1 MITVDLTVRICAK
14 GYIEENIVSD
24 ASACEMFTHEKLLED
39 KIKKFILSLNTLI
52 SQDDIVVDVIDAK
65 IVDIDNK
72 KAKGK
77 NT

>member
-1 MITVDLTVRICAK
+1 MITVDLTVRVCAK

-24 ASACEMFTHEKLLED
+24 ASACEMFTHETSLED
-39 KIKKFILSLNTLI
+39 KIKKFILSIHGLI
-52 SQDDIVVDVIDAK
+52 SADDIVVDVIDAK

-72 KAKGK
+72 KTKGK

>member
-1 MITVDLTVRICAK
+1 MIVVDLTVRVCAK
-14 GYIEENIVSD
+14 GYLEENIVSND
-24 ASACEMFTHEKLLED
+24 GAREMFTHESSLED
-39 KIKKFILSLNTLI
+39 KIKKFILSIHGLI
-52 SQDDIVVDVIDAK
+52 SADDIVVDVVDAE